1 MKTETTRKGKQMASR
16 LFNKVVAAVAL
27 VTASLALTAAS
38 AFADTTYGTVSS
50 GNIQVKVPTEV
61 PTYVCADGSVIAG
74 EASITNEGSGD
85 VIISGVSGTSD
96 YSDFTLRVSTVSGEF
111 EPDWFSFSSGKFNK
125 PSTSKTLSAGE
136 SLATTWSVGNL
147 DAKTNSKLLS
157 AATTKAGAKLAT
169 VTYTFEAP
177 VDFAIFSADD
187 GTLRFYHRASV
198 PRPGSTFD
206 GHTATNVFEGIDN
219 KSGPFG
225 SVKSTV
231 KAVDFVDKGIRPMKT
246 TSWFSGMNNLTSIER
261 LENLDTSRVTSMS
274 YMFSGCGVT
283 SLDLSS
289 FDTSNVT
296 DMSYM
301 FRATSVTFLKVSKF
315 NTSKVVNMKHMFS
328 GCERPTS
335 LDLSSFDTSNV
346 TDMSYMFL
354 DCRKLSSLTMSD
366 FQNNKVTDMSHM
378 FEHCESFSS
387 LDLSHFSTPSATN
400 MSCMFYWCPKLKLYN
415 LSSFDTSKVTDMSE
429 MFFGCSNLSWF
440 DLSNFNTSN
449 VVNMKYMFKQCE
461 KLAYLNVSSF
471 DTSHVTDMGGMFH
484 SCSSLKSLDLS
495 CFDTSSVTSK
505 AYMFYNCG
513 TNDFNVK
520 IGDKWTLK
528 SFTGSLTST
537 WYGLDGTSYSNTDG
551 IDPAVNKVYYK
562 TNPKPQEAVSETP
575 VVTDDEAPSA
585 DSQLVVSVDLSTPT
599 VLDTQQ
605 QGEASESDVTQEP
618 ETPSSDST
626 TESSQGNAVTEEASL
641 QELPAAA

>member
-274 YMFSGCGVT
+274 YMFSGCGV
-283 SLDLSS
+283 
-289 FDTSNVT
+289 
-296 DMSYM
+296 
-301 FRATSVTFLKVSKF
+301 
-315 NTSKVVNMKHMFS
+315 
-328 GCERPTS
+328 TS

>member
-1 MKTETTRKGKQMASR
+1 MASR

-274 YMFSGCGVT
+274 YMFSGCGV
-283 SLDLSS
+283 
-289 FDTSNVT
+289 
-296 DMSYM
+296 
-301 FRATSVTFLKVSKF
+301 
-315 NTSKVVNMKHMFS
+315 
-328 GCERPTS
+328 TS